1 MEKLFEGTGV
11 SVALLTG
18 STKQRERRDVYK
30 RQTLSSFDPV
40 RREVARIALER
51 LISDGRIHPARI
63 EEMVEKARREVDAT
77 IKQEGERAI
86 IEAGVNGIHPELVK
100 LLGRL
105 RYRTSYGQNVLNDVY
120 KRQHFSH
127 VPLGC

>member
-1 MEKLFEGTGV
+1 MTGV
-11 SVALLTG
+11 DLIIDDTPEAI
-18 STKQRERRDVYK
+18 
-30 RQTLSSFDPV
+30 TLSSFDPV

-100 LLGRL
+100 LLAAALPHQLWTKCTESLSGGGLPFRYDRFRAGLRSHHRPPGR
-105 RYRTSYGQNVLNDVY
+105 
-120 KRQHFSH
+120 FAA
-127 VPLGC
+127 

>member
-1 MEKLFEGTGV
+1 MIIDDTPE
-11 SVALLTG
+11 AI
-18 STKQRERRDVYK
+18 
-30 RQTLSSFDPV
+30 TLSSFDPV

-86 IEAGVNGIHPELVK
+86 IEAGVTESILSLSSCWV
-100 LLGRL
+100 
-105 RYRTSYGQNVLNDVY
+105 
-120 KRQHFSH
+120 
-127 VPLGC
+127 GCVTAPAMDKMY